1 LTTAFHHEG
10 PSAVRYPRGRGPGLP
25 VDASLVCLP
34 VGKGEVRRR
43 SGQPAGSR
51 ARVALLAFGSLLTPA
66 LEAAEVLDAT
76 VANMRF
82 VKPLD
87 GELLRELAQD
97 HGLFVTLEEN
107 SVIGG
112 AGSEVARFLEQAGIA
127 VPVVRLG
134 LPDRFVDHGDSGVLL
149 AQLGLDAEGIVTRC
163 RAAQ

>member
-1 LTTAFHHEG
+1 M
-10 PSAVRYPRGRGPGLP
+10 
-25 VDASLVCLP
+25 
-34 VGKGEVRRR
+34 
-43 SGQPAGSR
+43 
-51 ARVALLAFGSLLTPA
+51 LAFGSLLTPA